1 MSLYLWIKLLH
12 IVSATILF
20 GTGLG
25 IAYFMLKAYLSGNE
39 DTMAITTR
47 NVVLADWIFTTPAVA
62 IQLASGLW
70 LTRQIGISF
79 DSVWFVLVAGLF
91 VLVGACWIPVVRI
104 QIRIRDVMADKGN
117 EGECRRLMKSWMILG
132 AIAFACVLA
141 LFYLMVFKVGIGQPV
156 FS

>member
-25 IAYFMLKAYLSGNE
+25 IAYFMLKAYLSGNK
-39 DTMAITTR
+39 DTMAITTK
-47 NVVLADWIFTTPAVA
+47 NVVLADWIFTSPAVA

-70 LTRQIGISF
+70 LTWQIGISF

-91 VLVGACWIPVVRI
+91 VLVGACWVPVVWI
-104 QIRIRDVMADKGN
+104 QIRIRDAMADEGN
-117 EGECRRLMKSWMILG
+117 EGECRRLMQGWMTLG

-141 LFYLMVFKVGIGQPV
+141 LFFLMVFKVGIDQPV